1 MLPGAFLSIQTI
13 ASKFPSL
20 SFSLMDMPN
29 FSNIEINL
37 FSNLETL
44 KIILRFSFVIAV
56 ITILETII
64 SAKIAEKMTKQNFNK
79 DREVFGL
86 GLANII
92 SGIAGGL
99 PATAVLVRTAFNVKN
114 GATSRMSAA
123 LTAIFTLIIGWLL
136 FDFFKLLP
144 MPVIAAILMNIAIGM
159 IDVNLY
165 KNIHSLDKVSFY
177 LTLFVAFVTVADDP
191 ITGIILGTAIVLI
204 VFIGKVS
211 KGNIDVTVFRHH
223 IFFDKLRL
231 SEYVKIQNPH
241 DIIIYR
247 FAGTLNYLNIE
258 GQLEQVKQLQEP
270 KTVIFSF
277 GQVNSID
284 IDGIETFEEIF
295 SFLEKKGIEIY
306 FTGISNPYV
315 ETILRKLPIYKE
327 IEKSGNIYKSSA
339 FVLDKLGLSSE
350 KKL

>member
-1 MLPGAFLSIQTI
+1 
-13 ASKFPSL
+13 
-20 SFSLMDMPN
+20 
-29 FSNIEINL
+29 L
-37 FSNLETL
+37 FSNFETL
-44 KIILRFSFVIAV
+44 KIIIRFAFIIAV
-56 ITILETII
+56 IAILETII
-64 SAKIAEKMTKQNFNK
+64 SAKIAEKMTKQSFDK
-79 DREVFGL
+79 DKEIFGL
-86 GLANII
+86 GMSNIA
-92 SGIAGGL
+92 SGFAGGL
-99 PATAVLVRTAFNVKN
+99 PSTAVLVRTAFNIKS
-114 GATSRMSAA
+114 GANSRMSAF

-191 ITGIILGTAIVLI
+191 IMGIVLGTAITLI

-211 KGNIDVTVFRHH
+211 KGNIDVTVFRDHV
-223 IFFDKLRL
+223 FFDKLRL
-231 SEYVKIQNPH
+231 SEYVKVQNPH

-247 FAGTLNYLNIE
+247 FTGTLNYLNIE

-295 SFLEKKGIEIY
+295 SFLEKK
-306 FTGISNPYV
+306 
-315 ETILRKLPIYKE
+315 
-327 IEKSGNIYKSSA
+327 
-339 FVLDKLGLSSE
+339 
-350 KKL
+350 